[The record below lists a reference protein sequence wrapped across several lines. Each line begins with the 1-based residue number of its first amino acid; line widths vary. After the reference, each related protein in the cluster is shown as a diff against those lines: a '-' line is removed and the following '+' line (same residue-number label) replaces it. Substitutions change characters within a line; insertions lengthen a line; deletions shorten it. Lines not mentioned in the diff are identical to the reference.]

1 MFKPLSFVAASSL
14 VFSSVALA
22 QTTQPGQTSPSV
34 TPSQTPSVTPSQTPS
49 VMPSETP
56 AVTPSQTPVI
66 GGPAPAVVPPARAAG
81 GMSQCQNMIGGDR
94 DKCLQ
99 EERAATAGSGG
110 RAAGAGGSHAP
121 GSSGTGAGTMGA
133 QQTAPA
139 GSVR

>member
-1 MFKPLSFVAASSL
+1 MFKPLSFLAALLSAGA
-14 VFSSVALA
+14 ALA
-22 QTTQPGQTSPSV
+22 QTAPGQTSPSV
-34 TPSQTPSVTPSQTPS
+34 TPSQTPSVAPSQTPS
-49 VMPSETP
+49 VTPSETP
-56 AVTPSQTPVI
+56 AVTPSQAPVI
-66 GGPAPAVVPPARAAG
+66 GGPAPAVVPPATTVG

-139 GSVR
+139 GSLR